1 MNNLKIINE
10 IKDKIK
16 EESEKEIPN
25 IDLIKE
31 MSRDLM
37 ILSIGL
43 NNLNINGNFKI
54 LP

>member
-10 IKDKIK
+10 IKEKIK
-16 EESEKEIPN
+16 EESEKENPN
-25 IDLIKE
+25 VNLVKE
-31 MSRDLM
+31 MTRDLM

-43 NNLNINGNFKI
+43 DNLNINGNFKL